1 MLISLLTTVVDGIK
15 NYVVAKQEIKKVQ
28 VEADK
33 KIMVAKA
40 DAECKRLSVEA
51 EQNYSLDS
59 QSTKNMKDS
68 WKDELILIVFLAP
81 IVMCFI
87 PDLQAHVSKGFEVLK
102 TSVPDWYVY
111 LLIGMIVVIY
121 GMRGLFIKFLE
132 VIKGFALWKK

>member
-1 MLISLLTTVVDGIK
+1 MLISLLTTAIDGIK
-15 NYVVAKQEIKKVQ
+15 NYVTAKQEIKKIQ

-33 KIMVAKA
+33 KVIVAKA
-40 DAECKRLSVEA
+40 EAECKRLSVEA

-87 PDLQAHVSKGFEVLK
+87 PDLQAHVAKGFEVLK

-121 GMRGLFIKFLE
+121 GMRGLFIKFLD
-132 VIKGFALWKK
+132 VIKGFTLWKK